1 MYLGCG
7 FCGCCSSSYSVP
19 DKKSTAIKT
28 SPNFRWG
35 IVLQVLGYW
44 AILLPARK
52 SWGQPVS
59 LWRISAAVAFGLG
72 GIWLASSGVRH
83 LGKQWQMKAAINDD
97 HQLVTSGPYQ
107 IVRHPIYASMF
118 AMNITTALL
127 LGRLPWWPIG
137 IVLCL
142 AGIEIRIQV
151 EDGLLR
157 DRFGP
162 RFEAWKRK
170 VPAYLPLIR

>member
-1 MYLGCG
+1 L
-7 FCGCCSSSYSVP
+7 
-19 DKKSTAIKT
+19 
-28 SPNFRWG
+28 R
-35 IVLQVLGYW
+35 
-44 AILLPARK
+44 
-52 SWGQPVS
+52 
-59 LWRISAAVAFGLG
+59 AAAGAPVAFGLG
-72 GIWLASSGVRH
+72 GSWLASSGVRH
-83 LGKQWQMKAAINDD
+83 LGKQWQVQAAINDD